1 VPPAADR
8 LDIGQLRRSCAS
20 CGLQELCLPA
30 GISGD
35 DLVRLDAVVRD
46 KRVLERGRSLYL
58 AGDAFNSL
66 YVVRSGALKTFVID
80 EDAGQQVLGFHLPGE
95 IVGVDALASGRHAS
109 QAEALE
115 RSSIC
120 ELPFAQ
126 LQQFV
131 SDIPALHRQ
140 LLRIISREVVHEHQ
154 HLVTMGQQQAHVRLA
169 IFLKS
174 LSDRYATLHR
184 DGNHLA
190 LPMSR
195 GDIANYLGLAMETVS
210 RLFARFADMG
220 VLSVRRRMV
229 TVLRPDLLAGL
240 CRSRPRAP
248 DTDPQPAGTARRGAK
263 PPI

>member
-1 VPPAADR
+1 VQPSTDR

-35 DLVRLDAVVRD
+35 DLVRLDAAVKD
-46 KRVLERGRSLYL
+46 KLVLERGRTLYL
-58 AGDAFNSL
+58 AGDAFHSL
-66 YVVRSGALKTFVID
+66 FVVRSGALKTVVVD

-95 IVGVDALASGRHAS
+95 IVGVDALASGRHAC

-115 RSSIC
+115 RTSIC

-126 LQQFV
+126 LQRFV

-140 LLRIISREVVHEHQ
+140 LLRVISREVVQEHQ
-154 HLVTMGQQQAHVRLA
+154 HLITMGQQQAHVRLA

-174 LSDRYATLHR
+174 LSDRYVTLHR
-184 DGNHLA
+184 NGTDLT

-195 GDIANYLGLAMETVS
+195 GDIANYLGLAIETVS
-210 RLFARFADMG
+210 RLFARFTDMG
-220 VLSVRRRMV
+220 VLSVRGRMV
-229 TVLRPDLLAGL
+229 TVLRPDLLAEL
-240 CRSRPRAP
+240 CRAKSRASDR
-248 DTDPQPAGTARRGAK
+248 DS
-263 PPI
+263 